1 LDLYGSCSALNIVRF
16 EAMLTEI
23 DQNAVLT
30 FLANPTSYHIAAPP
44 RRIDTHGAIVFLAG
58 EDVYKVKRAVRYPY
72 MDFSTL
78 VKRKV
83 ACEAEIAVNRAQ
95 APNIYLGTIPITR
108 DDSGLHLGGAGEIV
122 EWSVHMRRFD
132 ENSTL
137 DLLAHTGALDTEI
150 VSRLAESITEMHAKA
165 PLRDG
170 TAAVAA
176 FRAVVFETLHE
187 LDARKDIFQPESIAS
202 LRANLE
208 EACQKNEQLQR
219 RRGTKGKVR
228 RCHGDL
234 HLGNIVLEHGIPVLF
249 DAIEFDESI
258 ATIDILYDL
267 AFLVM
272 DLCERGLSVQACHLL
287 NRYLWLSDDEI
298 GEIKG
303 LVLLPMFLA
312 LRAAIRAKILV
323 AQADLT
329 KDTNALFSEARRYV
343 DAAALFL
350 APATR
355 CLIAV
360 GGLSGTG
367 KTTLASGLAPQ
378 FGAAPGALHL
388 RSDIERKKASG
399 ASEFTRLE
407 QDAYSS
413 AASAEI
419 YQKLGELAKAGIRA
433 GRCVI
438 ADATFQQEAD
448 RQGMALRAA
457 QMDVPFSGLWL
468 EGPVEILKTRV
479 CHRRNDA
486 SDATANVVTAQA
498 AELTGAVAW
507 QRIDASGT
515 RDSVMKAARVML
527 SEVPCH
533 NSFG

>member
-1 LDLYGSCSALNIVRF
+1 
-16 EAMLTEI
+16 MLTEVN
-23 DQNAVLT
+23 QNAVLA
-30 FLANPTSYHIAAPP
+30 FLANPATYHIATQP
-44 RRIDTHGAIVFLAG
+44 RRIDTHGAIVFLAD
-58 EDVYKVKRAVRYPY
+58 EDAYKVKRAVCYPY

-78 VKRKV
+78 AKRKL

-95 APNIYLGTIPITR
+95 APNIYIGTVPITR
-108 DDSGLHLGGAGEIV
+108 DESGFHLGGAGEIV

-137 DLLAHTGALDTEI
+137 DLLAHTGALDMEI
-150 VSRLAESITEMHAKA
+150 VSRLAESVTEMHAKA

-187 LDARKDIFQPESIAS
+187 LEARKDIFPPEIVAS

-208 EACQKNEQLQR
+208 EACRKNEQLQS
-219 RRGTKGKVR
+219 RRGMKGKVR

-234 HLGNIVLEHGIPVLF
+234 HLGNIVLEHGIPLLF

-258 ATIDILYDL
+258 ATVDILYDL

-287 NRYLWLSDDEI
+287 NRYLWLSGDEI
-298 GEIKG
+298 GEIQG
-303 LVLLPMFLA
+303 LALLPMFLA
-312 LRAAIRAKILV
+312 LRAAIRAKVLV

-329 KDTNALFSEARRYV
+329 KNTNALFSEARRYV

-350 APATR
+350 APATP
-355 CLIAV
+355 CLVAV

-378 FGAAPGALHL
+378 FGAPPGALHL

-399 ASEFTRLE
+399 VSEFTRLE

-413 AASAEI
+413 AASADV
-419 YQKLGELAKAGIRA
+419 YQKLGKLAEAGIRA
-433 GRCVI
+433 GRSVI
-438 ADATFQQEAD
+438 IDATFQEEAD
-448 RQGMALRAA
+448 RRGMALCAA
-457 QMDVPFSGLWL
+457 QMEVPFVGLWL

-479 CHRRNDA
+479 CRRRNDA
-486 SDATANVVTAQA
+486 SDATASVVAAQA
-498 AELTGAVAW
+498 AETTGTIVW
-507 QRIDASGT
+507 RRIDASGT

-527 SEVPCH
+527 SEMPCH